1 MYRLKRKKT
10 GKVFLILLLALLFS
24 CLGRQNCLAA
34 QTHCEASS
42 DSLSDALG
50 GTLSDYDFKE
60 IDQAVDEINESGYGV
75 SFQKVVSEIISGG
88 ETDGKKGIFSAISN
102 VLLGTVKSNRTA
114 VIQIIMLA
122 VLSAGIKCFAPAFN
136 KNQVTDTAQLVI
148 QLSLITILLAS
159 FYVACGICADAVS
172 GCVNIYKALIPVFFS
187 AVSFASGSATAGVYY
202 ELVLM
207 MITVVS
213 SLFGTVLITL
223 DKVYVLFAMADSVS
237 GEERFSKASELIP
250 NLIKWTCRAAILIF
264 TGLGGIKSLI
274 NPMSDSLKKNML
286 YKTLQMLPGIGG
298 SVETVSQTVIGAGTI
313 IKNGI
318 GTAAIVVLVIVC
330 SVPVLKLAALTLLF
344 KVTAAAIEPV
354 SDKRIVKAVNG
365 ISVAIGSLS
374 VIVLVTVSLFILMA
388 ALICISTNYNYLA

>member
-1 MYRLKRKKT
+1 MF
-10 GKVFLILLLALLFS
+10 VLLAMFCGLLFPVPCVANDS
-24 CLGRQNCLAA
+24 GAG
-34 QTHCEASS
+34 EAS
-42 DSLSDALG
+42 DSLSGQLSSG
-50 GTLSDYDFKE
+50 LSDYDFKAV
-60 IDQAVDEINESGYGV
+60 DQAVSEVNESTYGV
-75 SFQKVVSEIISGG
+75 SFQEVVSQIINGRDPESGN
-88 ETDGKKGIFSAISN
+88 GIFHAVST
-102 VLLGTVKSNRTA
+102 VLFGTVKSNRTA

-122 VLSAGIKCFAPAFN
+122 VLSAGINCFAPAFN
-136 KNQVTDTAQLVI
+136 KSQVSDTAQLII
-148 QLSLITILLAS
+148 QLSLITILLAA
-159 FYVACGICADAVS
+159 FYVACNICADAVN

-223 DKVYVLFAMADSVS
+223 NKVYVLFAMADSVA

-250 NLIKWTCRAAILIF
+250 TIIKWTCRTAILIF
-264 TGLGGIKSLI
+264 TGLGGIKSLV
-274 NPMSDSLKKNML
+274 NPMSDSMKKNML
-286 YKTLQMLPGIGG
+286 YKAFKMIPGIGG

-330 SVPVLKLAALTLLF
+330 SVPVIKLAALTLLF
-344 KVTAAAIEPV
+344 KITAAAIEPV
-354 SDKRIVKAVNG
+354 SDKRLVKAVNG
-365 ISVAIGSLS
+365 VSVAIGSLS
-374 VIVLVTVSLFILMA
+374 VIVLVTVSLFVLMA

>member
-1 MYRLKRKKT
+1 MYRVKKKKT
-10 GKVFLILLLALLFS
+10 GRAILLLLLALLFTGTNKQD
-24 CLGRQNCLAA
+24 CPAKQVCA
-34 QTHCEASS
+34 ASS
-42 DSLSDALG
+42 DSLSDTLT
-50 GTLSDYDFKE
+50 GTLSDYDFKG
-60 IDQAVDEINESGYGV
+60 IDQAVGEINESGYGV
-75 SFQKVVSEIISGG
+75 SFQQVVSEIISGG
-88 ETDGKKGIFSAISN
+88 ETEGTKGIFSAVSN
-102 VLLGTVKSNRTA
+102 VFMGTVKSNRTA

-136 KNQVTDTAQLVI
+136 KNQVSDTAQMVI
-148 QLSLITILLAS
+148 QLSLITILLAA
-159 FYVACGICADAVS
+159 FYVACGICSDAVS

-213 SLFGTVLITL
+213 SLFGTILITL

-250 NLIKWTCRAAILIF
+250 TLIKWTCRAAVLIF

-274 NPMSDSLKKNML
+274 NPMTDSMKKNML